1 MQIKK
6 KKALL
11 RVTGLAFVLFL
22 AILSVNK
29 LVKGAE
35 NSMATAC
42 RPDATG
48 INDAVCMQDM
58 NDSVKASMDLEV
70 PYALVDSRDGQ
81 SYQVTKLNDGNV
93 WMTQNLALGTTSST
107 TTLSSFDS
115 DISMDSTF
123 TTLPAAE
130 ARIDSDYYTVQNG
143 YIEGGKKFI
152 IFGGQGAPRDIVRDY
167 GSSHYRIGNAYPWT
181 IATAQ
186 TANYVEETDQ
196 TGINPTPSDSICP
209 AGWKLPSQNDYNN
222 LLVTYNLF
230 LEDTEAGTEGSEET
244 SAALRAAPFFF
255 IRSFPYLLGT
265 EGHYWTSNT
274 TVKTE
279 SNLSYYVA
287 NVFFL
292 SKDES
297 GASYRTDNI
306 SGVADAMRCVVRPD
320 SSFSYTLTY
329 NLNGASGSVEG
340 STKTSSH
347 KQVEMTVSDA
357 ELSWAHHE
365 FLGWADSA
373 SAMAADYEGGDV
385 ITIGGNK
392 TLYAVWEVVISDQ
405 EVSFEEA
412 AVSKTYGDSGFTNA
426 ATTTGEGTITY
437 SSDNTDVAEVD
448 SETGLVTIKGAGTAT
463 ITATASATEY
473 YREGTGTY
481 TLTVGKKRS
490 STPAEISEVKDGY
503 VTDMLST
510 ITLDTPGLVWDNE
523 TERIEEGLNRYA
535 VKYTENGDTNNYTT
549 EDFEITV
556 RGERREYAVTDGDGQ
571 TYTLEGEQ
579 ESIGFKVDADYSLFE
594 GGGDDEHGLP
604 VEDGRVYVDGVL
616 LDSEYYTAE
625 ADEDGFMTINISSE
639 FLETLDAG
647 EHDLLIYFNDG
658 GEAKGTFI
666 VEEKEEEPKEEEV
679 IPVPNT
685 GRMSNGGRNAM
696 GDAIVY
702 MLPGGAVT
710 MMLVCRYIFR
720 AKKAHRKFKW

>member
-22 AILSVNK
+22 AILGINK
-29 LVKGAE
+29 LVKGVE
-35 NSMATAC
+35 DSMATAC
-42 RPDATG
+42 RSDATG

-58 NDSVKASMDLEV
+58 NDSVRASMDLEV

-143 YIEGGKKFI
+143 YIEGGEKYI
-152 IFGGQGAPRDIVRDY
+152 IFGGQGSPRDIVRDY

-274 TVKTE
+274 SIRTDGAR
-279 SNLSYYVA
+279 SLSYYVA

-292 SKDES
+292 NKDES

-365 FLGWADSA
+365 FLGWANSA
-373 SAMAADYEGGDV
+373 SANAADYEGGDV

-405 EVSFEEA
+405 EVSFEES
-412 AVSKTYGDSGFTNA
+412 AVNKTYGDSSFTNV

-437 SSDNTDVAEVD
+437 SSDNTDVAEV
-448 SETGLVTIKGAGTAT
+448 EAATGLVTIKGAGTAT
-463 ITATASATEY
+463 ITATAAATEY

-481 TLTVGKKRS
+481 TLTVEKKKS
-490 STPAEISEVKDGY
+490 STPAEISEVKNGY
-503 VTDMLST
+503 VTDSLST
-510 ITLDTPGLVWDNE
+510 ITLNTPGLAWSDSAE
-523 TERIEEGLNRYA
+523 KIEEGLNRYA

-556 RGERREYAVTDGDGQ
+556 RGERRVYTVTDGDGQ
-571 TYTLEGEQ
+571 SYTLESEQ

-594 GGGDDEHGLP
+594 EGG
-604 VEDGRVYVDGVL
+604 VVYVDGVL
-616 LDSEYYTAE
+616 LDEEYYTAE
-625 ADEDGFMTINISSE
+625 ADEDGLMTINISSE
-639 FLETLDAG
+639 YLETLDAG

-658 GEAKGTFI
+658 GEAKGTFV
-666 VEEKEEEPKEEEV
+666 VEEKEEEPEEEEV

-685 GRMSNGGRNAM
+685 GRMNNGGRNAM
-696 GDAIVY
+696 GDALVY
-702 MLPGGAVT
+702 MLPGAVVT
-710 MMLVCRYIFR
+710 MMLVSRYIYR
-720 AKKAHRKFKW
+720 AKKVHRKFKW

>member
-1 MQIKK
+1 MRIRSRK
-6 KKALL
+6 LIF
-11 RVTGLAFVLFL
+11 RVIFAVVFVSLT
-22 AILSVNK
+22 ILGVNK
-29 LVKGAE
+29 FVKGTE
-35 NSMATAC
+35 DSMATAC

-58 NDSVKASMDLEV
+58 NDSVRASMDLEV

-143 YIEGGKKFI
+143 YIEGGEKYI
-152 IFGGQGAPRDIVRDY
+152 IFGGQGSPRDIVRDY

-230 LEDTEAGTEGSEET
+230 LEDTQAGTEGSEET
-244 SAALRAAPFFF
+244 SAELRAAPFFF

-274 TVKTE
+274 TVE
-279 SNLSYYVA
+279 STDGRYSYYVA

-320 SSFSYTLTY
+320 SSFSFTLSY

-347 KQVEMTVSDA
+347 KQVDMIVSDA
-357 ELSWAHHE
+357 EPSWAHHR
-365 FLGWADSA
+365 FLGWANSA
-373 SAMAADYEGGDV
+373 SATIPDYEGGDV
-385 ITIGGNK
+385 VALGGDK
-392 TLYAVWEVVISDQ
+392 TLYAVWEVVVSDQ
-405 EVSFEEA
+405 EVSFEQ
-412 AVSKTYGDSGFTNA
+412 SSINKTFGDDNFRNI
-426 ATTTGEGTITY
+426 ATTTGDGTITY
-437 SSDNTDVAEVD
+437 SSSDTSVAEVNAD
-448 SETGLVTIKGAGTAT
+448 TGEVVIIGVGTTT
-463 ITATASATEY
+463 ITANAAETVFYRPASA
-473 YREGTGTY
+473 TY
-481 TLTVGKKRS
+481 TLTVSKKT
-490 STPAEISEVKDGY
+490 STKPREVSEIKDGY
-503 VTDMLST
+503 VTDALSSIPLST
-510 ITLDTPGLVWDNE
+510 IGLAWSDGE
-523 TERIEEGLNRYA
+523 LIIEEGSNTYM
-535 VKYTENGDTNNYTT
+535 VTYTENGDTQNYTT
-549 EDFEITV
+549 ESFEMTV
-556 RGERREYAVTDGDGQ
+556 YGRRRSYEIIDGDGQ
-571 TYTLEGEQ
+571 IYTLGSEEGTI
-579 ESIGFKVDADYSLFE
+579 SFVVAANYDLFE
-594 GGGDDEHGLP
+594 EGGTMKVNGKVLSEEDYTVEADGDTMIIILSHEYL
-604 VEDGRVYVDGVL
+604 ESL
-616 LDSEYYTAE
+616 SASEY
-625 ADEDGFMTINISSE
+625 DLMIS
-639 FLETLDAG
+639 
-647 EHDLLIYFNDG
+647 FNDG
-658 GEAKGTFI
+658 GIAKGSFT
-666 VEEKEEEPKEEEV
+666 VEEKPEEEIP
-679 IPVPNT
+679 PVPNT
-685 GRMSNGGRNAM
+685 GSLSYDSFGQGAHDVVFYVLPV
-696 GDAIVY
+696 GIVVSVFIG
-702 MLPGGAVT
+702 L
-710 MMLVCRYIFR
+710 YIYR
-720 AKKAHRKFKW
+720 SKKSHRKFEW